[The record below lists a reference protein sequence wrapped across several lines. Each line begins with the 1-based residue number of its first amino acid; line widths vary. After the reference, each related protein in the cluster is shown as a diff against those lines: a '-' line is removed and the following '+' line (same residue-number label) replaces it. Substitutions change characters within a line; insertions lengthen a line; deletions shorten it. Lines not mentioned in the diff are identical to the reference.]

1 MKLYHVARTRSVRV
15 LWLLEEL
22 GLDYQLETMPFDPK
36 ALQSVDYLEL
46 SPFGKVPV
54 LVDGA
59 TTLFESVAIIQYLLL
74 HYGDGALEPD
84 NQSPDYGVFLQ
95 WLHFGESTLMG
106 PMANIIQHSYHLPEE
121 ERDPRSL
128 ARAKRQLHH
137 YANVLDEEL
146 GKHAFL
152 VGDEFTA
159 ADIVLGY
166 AFYLAKLFRV
176 FPDDCQNLTAW
187 FGKLTARPAYKTATA
202 VQES

>member
-15 LWLLEEL
+15 RWLLEEL

-59 TTLFESVAIIQYLLL
+59 VTMSESVAIIQYLLL
-74 HYGDGALEPD
+74 HYGDHVLQPD
-84 NQSPDYGVFLQ
+84 SASPDYGSFLQ

-106 PMANIIQHSYHLPEE
+106 AVSAIAQHSTLLPEV
-121 ERDPRSL
+121 ERDPRAL
-128 ARAKRQLHH
+128 ARARRQLGH
-137 YANVLDEEL
+137 YARVLDEEL
-146 GKHAFL
+146 GRHAYL

-159 ADIVLGY
+159 ADIVVGY
-166 AFYLAKLFRV
+166 DFYITKLFRV
-176 FPDDCQNLTAW
+176 FPEDCPNLSAW
-187 FGKLTARPAYKTATA
+187 FDRLMARPAYQTATA
-202 VQES
+202 A